1 MKRIILAL
9 VLLVVAHLGFGREKF
24 ENALTAVKPKTTE
37 PVDYYKKGFVS
48 ITELGVAFAG
58 KTAVFSF
65 NEVLGGRVSP
75 HFGIGLGLGTEY
87 GRGGFI
93 SFPITLDMR
102 AYFLKKRV
110 SPFINIAPGY
120 QLNTVTSAFVA
131 GISHNFV
138 SNTGLGVEFKI
149 IKQVGISLNGG
160 YRLTVTPVSGSVF
173 LGHGG
178 YVRFGVVY

>member
-1 MKRIILAL
+1 M
-9 VLLVVAHLGFGREKF
+9 
-24 ENALTAVKPKTTE
+24 
-37 PVDYYKKGFVS
+37 DYYKKGFVS
-48 ITELGVAFAG
+48 ITELGVAFSG
-58 KTAVFSF
+58 RTAVFSF
-65 NEVLGGRVSP
+65 NEVLGGRVSR

-87 GRGGFI
+87 GKGGFI

-102 AYFLKKRV
+102 AYFLNKRV

-120 QLNTVTSAFVA
+120 QLNTVTSDFVS

-149 IKQVGISLNGG
+149 IKQVGVSLNGG
-160 YRLTVTPVSGSVF
+160 YRLTVSPVSGSVF

>member
-1 MKRIILAL
+1 MKKITITLL
-9 VLLVVAHLGFGREKF
+9 LLVSLLQVFSREKF
-24 ENALTAVKPKTTE
+24 ENAFTAVKPKATE

-58 KTAVFSF
+58 RTAVFSF
-65 NEVLGGRVSP
+65 NEVLGGRVSR

-87 GRGGFI
+87 GKGGFI

-102 AYFLKKRV
+102 AYFLNKRV

-149 IKQVGISLNGG
+149 IKQVGVSLNGG